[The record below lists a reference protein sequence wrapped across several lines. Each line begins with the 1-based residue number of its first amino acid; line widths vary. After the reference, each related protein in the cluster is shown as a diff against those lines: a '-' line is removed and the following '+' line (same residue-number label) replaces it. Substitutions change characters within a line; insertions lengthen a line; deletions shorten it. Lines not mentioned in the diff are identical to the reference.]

1 MVKWGKKK
9 KLLKIQEEIFEV
21 RASMDEVNNLKK
33 ERDKLFRKV
42 VEKLDR
48 LCKED
53 LFEDLKEQRKV
64 AMLEY
69 GVTWTDELSFQWL
82 TNLFKNLLKQAE

>member
-9 KLLKIQEEIFEV
+9 KLLKIQDEIFKV
-21 RASMDEVNNLKK
+21 RAAMDEVNNLKR

-42 VEKLDR
+42 VENLDR

-53 LFEDLKEQRKV
+53 LFEELDKQKNTT
-64 AMLEY
+64 MSEY
-69 GVTWTDELSFQWL
+69 GIIWTDELSFQWL
-82 TNLFKNLLKQAE
+82 MNVFKNLLKQVE

>member
-1 MVKWGKKK
+1 MKWGKKK
-9 KLLKIQEEIFEV
+9 KLLKIQKEIFEV

-48 LCKED
+48 LC
-53 LFEDLKEQRKV
+53 
-64 AMLEY
+64 
-69 GVTWTDELSFQWL
+69 
-82 TNLFKNLLKQAE
+82 

>member
-9 KLLKIQEEIFEV
+9 KLLKIQDDIFEV
-21 RASMDEVNNLKK
+21 RASMDEVNNLKR

-42 VEKLDR
+42 VESLDR

-53 LFEDLKEQRKV
+53 LFEDLDEQRKV
-64 AMLEY
+64 AISKY
-69 GVTWTDELSFQWL
+69 GVIWTDELSFQWL
-82 TNLFKNLLKQAE
+82 MNVFKNLLKQV

>member
-9 KLLKIQEEIFEV
+9 KLLKIQKEIFEV

-42 VEKLDR
+42 VEKMDR

-53 LFEDLKEQRKV
+53 LFEDLNKQRKV
-64 AMLEY
+64 AISEY

-82 TNLFKNLLKQAE
+82 THLFENLLKQAE

>member
-9 KLLKIQEEIFEV
+9 KLLKIQKEIFEV

-53 LFEDLKEQRKV
+53 LFDELDKQRKI
-64 AMLEY
+64 AISEY

>member
-9 KLLKIQEEIFEV
+9 KLLKIQEDIFKV

-53 LFEDLKEQRKV
+53 LFEELAEQRKV
-64 AMLEY
+64 VVSEY
-69 GVTWTDELSFQWL
+69 GIIWTDELSFQWIM
-82 TNLFKNLLKQAE
+82 NVFKNLLEKVK